1 MVGGLSE
8 ENSSNEPAEFYNVLG
23 DSVEDGDLDISSL
36 DADIDNIETKELV
49 LEEESPL
56 SSTATLA
63 EIYLEQGLYSQALA
77 MYKELL
83 QDEPDNSEVQN
94 RISEIESMQSESESD
109 NPNDGADLDSPP
121 QKKLRP

>member
-1 MVGGLSE
+1 
-8 ENSSNEPAEFYNVLG
+8 
-23 DSVEDGDLDISSL
+23 
-36 DADIDNIETKELV
+36 
-49 LEEESPL
+49 
-56 SSTATLA
+56 
-63 EIYLEQGLYSQALA
+63 LEQGLYSQALA